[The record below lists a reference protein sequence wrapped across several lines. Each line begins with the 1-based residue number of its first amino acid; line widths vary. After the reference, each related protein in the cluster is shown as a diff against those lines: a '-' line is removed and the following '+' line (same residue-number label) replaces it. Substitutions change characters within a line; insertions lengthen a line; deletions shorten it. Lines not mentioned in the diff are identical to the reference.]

1 VPEPQSP
8 NHLQPVGGDNIRL
21 SLHSFSIVLK
31 RLGCKD
37 TIFLGKD
44 KRNISFFENLII
56 YTGKHQGVWG
66 RVAPQIWLK
75 VKKKQIILY

>member
-1 VPEPQSP
+1 
-8 NHLQPVGGDNIRL
+8 LK
-21 SLHSFSIVLK
+21 SLD
-31 RLGCKD
+31 CKD

-75 VKKKQIILY
+75 VKKETNYSLLTLFILKIK